1 MQRVGNVPFVEV
13 TDDEGGHHLPPVH
26 ISQTTTGNGR
36 LYSDGEV
43 ALRDAH
49 SHCPS
54 VLSLPPA
61 ASATSSTGSLP
72 VAPGGP
78 VSAPLSLA
86 VSGGSSPAAPLVS
99 VAVAAAAAKKRPL
112 YSGVPGERT
121 CKVCGQTGHY
131 GKSHENPMWQQAWL
145 TGNLPAKKPR
155 AAPTAP

>member
-54 VLSLPPA
+54 VLSLPTA
-61 ASATSSTGSLP
+61 AS
-72 VAPGGP
+72 
-78 VSAPLSLA
+78 SAPLSLA
-86 VSGGSSPAAPLVS
+86 VSGGASPAAPLVS
-99 VAVAAAAAKKRPL
+99 VTVAAAAAKKRPL